1 MSCPLPPLR
10 RPDDHHRGFRARQ
23 RTDISA
29 HFSSDADQDR
39 HVMIARIACHKAT
52 RRARRQRGDSARQV
66 DALGVER
73 AAGANR
79 QRRRQPI
86 SSDSTL
92 PNGNSRPIYPRAGY
106 TGLLPV
112 YFFSAAALSFS
123 YSDVAPVWWTPQYYR
138 RRCPQCREHVE
149 HMRQNSDAKWSSWS
163 EPDER
168 LESWLGSLSRPLSR
182 SATGLPRRTV
192 MKAAVRTA

>member
-1 MSCPLPPLR
+1 
-10 RPDDHHRGFRARQ
+10 
-23 RTDISA
+23 
-29 HFSSDADQDR
+29 
-39 HVMIARIACHKAT
+39 MIARIACHKAT

-123 YSDVAPVWWTPQYYR
+123 YSALAASANFW
-138 RRCPQCREHVE
+138 
-149 HMRQNSDAKWSSWS
+149 AF
-163 EPDER
+163 
-168 LESWLGSLSRPLSR
+168 
-182 SATGLPRRTV
+182 SATTALV
-192 MKAAVRTA
+192 FASFSIAASFAAWI